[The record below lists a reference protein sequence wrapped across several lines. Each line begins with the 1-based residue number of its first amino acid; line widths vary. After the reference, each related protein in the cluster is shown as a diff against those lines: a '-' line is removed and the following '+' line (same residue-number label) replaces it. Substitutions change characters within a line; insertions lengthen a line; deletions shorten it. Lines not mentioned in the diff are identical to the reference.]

1 MADQELATLHAEIA
15 EAKTRRDK
23 LEVGE
28 GGVVD
33 RDMLFLAQRELVGLQ
48 EDKRRY
54 IEKQGEN
61 IASRS
66 PHIVSRRPMH
76 ASMNS

>member
-1 MADQELATLHAEIA
+1 
-15 EAKTRRDK
+15 
-23 LEVGE
+23 
-28 GGVVD
+28 
-33 RDMLFLAQRELVGLQ
+33 MLFLAQRELVGLQ

-66 PHIVSRRPMH
+66 PPHRLSSPH
-76 ASMNS
+76 ACQHEFLIQRGASHELLGTSKGMSI

>member
-1 MADQELATLHAEIA
+1 MADKELAMLNAKIEKAEV
-15 EAKTRRDK
+15 RRDK

-33 RDMLFLAQRELVGLQ
+33 RDMLVLAQRELVGLQ

-54 IEKQGEN
+54 IEKQGE
-61 IASRS
+61 AWLT
-66 PHIVSRRPMH
+66 
-76 ASMNS
+76 

>member
-1 MADQELATLHAEIA
+1 MADQELAKLNAKIDKA
-15 EAKTRRDK
+15 EARRDK

-33 RDMLFLAQRELVGLQ
+33 RDMLFLAQRELVGLL

-61 IASRS
+61 EREEKQGES
-66 PHIVSRRPMH
+66 
-76 ASMNS
+76 